1 LIPWPNTHFSYH
13 KVHNE
18 LFIAGYIVK
27 RLLPLKSTPESTDEG
42 ATVLSISEEAADDV
56 FETLSSTTAR
66 RILSLLYE
74 EPRPASDLA
83 TETETT
89 VQNVRYHL
97 DNLQEADLISVVD
110 TWYSEKGTEM
120 NVYGPTDAA
129 VVLTA
134 GRQSTTDRLKS
145 TIRELLGAVGIF
157 ALASVVVQYLATTR
171 FSAPTDDTAES
182 PTATEEPEP
191 VPESEPETPAV
202 EMDRDAAEPAAES
215 TLELLVG
222 VLGEP
227 GVVFFSGCLL
237 ALFVVVLVSRR
248 R

>member
-1 LIPWPNTHFSYH
+1 M
-13 KVHNE
+13 
-18 LFIAGYIVK
+18 K
-27 RLLPLKSTPESTDEG
+27 RLLPLKSTPEPTDEG
-42 ATVLSISEEAADDV
+42 ATVLSISEEAADEV

-66 RILSLLYE
+66 QILTLLYE
-74 EPRPASDLA
+74 KPRPASELA
-83 TETETT
+83 DNTETT

-97 DNLQEADLISVVD
+97 ENLQEADLISVVD

-134 GRQSTTDRLKS
+134 GRQSTTDRLKT
-145 TIRELLGAVGIF
+145 TIRELLGAVGVF
-157 ALASVVVQYLATTR
+157 AVASVVVQYLATKRIQQST
-171 FSAPTDDTAES
+171 ADTAES
-182 PTATEEPEP
+182 PTATEG
-191 VPESEPETPAV
+191 PETPDVA
-202 EMDRDAAEPAAES
+202 MDRDAVEPAAES

-227 GVVFFSGCLL
+227 GVVFFGGCLL
-237 ALFVVVLVSRR
+237 ALVVVVLLSRR

>member
-1 LIPWPNTHFSYH
+1 
-13 KVHNE
+13 
-18 LFIAGYIVK
+18 VK
-27 RLLPLKSTPESTDEG
+27 RLLPLNSTPEPTDDG

-66 RILSLLYE
+66 QILTLLYE
-74 EPRPASDLA
+74 EPRPASELA
-83 TETETT
+83 EATETT

-97 DNLQEADLISVVD
+97 ENLQEADLISVVD

-134 GRQSTTDRLKS
+134 GRQSTTDRLKT

-157 ALASVVVQYLATTR
+157 ALASVVVQYLATTGV
-171 FSAPTDDTAES
+171 SAPTDDAAES

-191 VPESEPETPAV
+191 EPEPVPESEPGPETPDV

-227 GVVFFSGCLL
+227 GVVFFTGCLL
-237 ALFVVVLVSRR
+237 ALVVVVVVSRR